1 MADFATINGSVL
13 LNTDP
18 TNTATALSVSR
29 TDVGMT
35 SASKALAQITMF
47 GAGLNNMQGVLSF
60 STSNS
65 GAPNAAP
72 AERMRIDVSGNVGIG
87 AASPAVKLAVGGNGA
102 NLNSNTDVWVENNL
116 CVQGADTLAISGRGR
131 LRVGGA
137 WGFAGIY
144 SDSSSN
150 GAANDLVLGASS
162 GRVRVGPDT
171 GGQNLVVNGDIAIL
185 GKHAFRNLGD
195 GWLRLN
201 QDLAFPAG
209 THTPG
214 VFAPMSL
221 NVGGAG
227 GWGNP
232 GANNSWFLGTVGVGT
247 TTPYRMLHVHSDN
260 WPAGAEIH
268 SSGATAGF
276 SFTDREAGRQFDN
289 NGAGERWVLYSAG
302 RTANLWTSGVGNRWS
317 VAPNGQMNIWGPYL
331 VVNGFGGEASYI
343 GGDGWGNDVQVGSMN
358 PNVTGVALF
367 NAGNGT
373 RMACVASKYVTM
385 SDGTLKTDVEP
396 IADALA
402 KVRKLRGVT
411 YKWAKGKGPE
421 GKHIGLIA
429 QEVAEVAPEAVHKD
443 SKGVYGIVYGQLVS
457 VLIEATKELEARL
470 SKLEGD
476 PHKSKATG

>member
-1 MADFATINGSVL
+1 MSDIQTINGSVL
-13 LNTDP
+13 LNSDP
-18 TNTATALSVSR
+18 TNLTLPLGVFR
-29 TDVGMT
+29 TDAGMAST
-35 SASKALAQITMF
+35 SKSLAQINMF
-47 GAGLNNMQGVLSF
+47 GAGLNSLQGVLSF
-60 STSNS
+60 TTANS
-65 GAPNAAP
+65 GAPNTAP
-72 AERMRIDVSGNVGIG
+72 SERMRIDVTGNVGIG
-87 AASPAVKLAVGGNGA
+87 ATSPAVKLAVGGNGA
-102 NLNSNTDVWVENNL
+102 NVNSTTDMWVENNL
-116 CVQGADTLAISGRGR
+116 CVQGADTLTISGRGR
-131 LRVGGA
+131 LRVGA
-137 WGFAGIY
+137 SWGFAGIY
-144 SDSSSN
+144 SDASSN
-150 GAANDLVLGASS
+150 GAVNDLVLGASS

-185 GKHAFRNLGD
+185 GKHAFRGVD

-201 QDLAFPAG
+201 QDGAFPAG
-209 THTPG
+209 VHTPG

-227 GWGNP
+227 GWGTP
-232 GANNSWFLGTVGVGT
+232 GANNSWFVGTVGIGT
-247 TTPYRMLHVHSDN
+247 TTPQRLLHVHSDN

-276 SFTDREAGRQFDN
+276 SFTDREAGRQFDS
-289 NGAGERWVLYSAG
+289 NGPGERWVLYSAG
-302 RTANLWTSGVGNRWS
+302 RTANLWSSGVGNMWS
-317 VAPNGQMNIWGPYL
+317 VANNGQMNIWGPYM

-358 PNVTGVALF
+358 PSVTGVAFF
-367 NAGNGT
+367 NGGNGT

-396 IADALA
+396 IADALT

-411 YKWAKGKGPE
+411 YKWAKGKGPD

-443 SKGVYGIVYGQLVS
+443 GKGVLGIAYGQLVS

-476 PHKSKATG
+476 SHKSKTTR